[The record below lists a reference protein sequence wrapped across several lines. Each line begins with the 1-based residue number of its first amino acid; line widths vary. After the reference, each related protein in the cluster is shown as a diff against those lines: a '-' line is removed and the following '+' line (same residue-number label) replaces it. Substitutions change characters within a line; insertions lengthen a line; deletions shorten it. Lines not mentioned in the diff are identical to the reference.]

1 MKKVLPGTI
10 PASARPPWVV
20 SAQRHLIRVHW
31 LPMKCLVFVI
41 VVAVLALPAVSQQT
55 KPKQGTNG
63 KNHTVIL
70 HSEGGSFAIEG
81 PKDWIADRK
90 VGRRLGVCCVYYP
103 KGSWDTAE
111 TIMYPNIV
119 TKGPGKT
126 TVQELMDSDLAKFRK
141 DDPGMSYV
149 DGGDI
154 PFNDRTAKLR
164 YFHGVNKGSSEAV
177 AYIDEEKIIAL
188 VVLSSKTEK
197 GLIEAL
203 PLLLGILET
212 YIYGVKAVG
221 IN

>member
-1 MKKVLPGTI
+1 M
-10 PASARPPWVV
+10 
-20 SAQRHLIRVHW
+20 
-31 LPMKCLVFVI
+31 
-41 VVAVLALPAVSQQT
+41 VAAALTLPAVSQQT
-55 KPKQGTNG
+55 KPKQGTSG
-63 KNHTVIL
+63 KNHVVIL
-70 HSEGGSFAIEG
+70 QSEGGSFAIEG

-119 TKGPGKT
+119 TKGPGQT
-126 TVQELMDSDLAKFRK
+126 TLQELMDSDLARFRK
-141 DDPGMSYV
+141 DNPGMSYV
-149 DGGDI
+149 DGDM

-164 YFHGVNKGSSEAV
+164 YFHGVNQGSSEAV

-197 GLIEAL
+197 GLTEAL
-203 PLLLGILET
+203 PLLLGVLET

-221 IN
+221 ANDKRPI

>member
-1 MKKVLPGTI
+1 
-10 PASARPPWVV
+10 
-20 SAQRHLIRVHW
+20 
-31 LPMKCLVFVI
+31 MKCPALVI
-41 VVAVLALPAVSQQT
+41 VAAVLTLLSVSQQT
-55 KPKQGTNG
+55 KPKRGTSG
-63 KNHTVIL
+63 EQNHTVIL
-70 HSEGGSFAIEG
+70 RSEGGSFAIEG

-119 TKGPGKT
+119 TKGPGKAT
-126 TVQELMDSDLAKFRK
+126 LQELMDSDLAKFRE
-141 DDPGMSYV
+141 DNPGMSYV

-164 YFHGVNKGSSEAV
+164 YFHGVNKDSSEAV

-203 PLLLGILET
+203 PLLLRVLET
-212 YIYGVKAVG
+212 YIYGVKAVAV
-221 IN
+221 N